1 MNFEFFIMYGQT
13 EATARLTFLNL
24 TREPHKIGSVGRVI
38 PGVKLVENKGL
49 EDKESRNLTF
59 KGKNISLGYFSNFD
73 DINQTKDSFGV
84 FLKPEILDILIM
96 MDA

>member
-1 MNFEFFIMYGQT
+1 MNFELFIMYGQT

-38 PGVKLVENKGL
+38 PGVKLVENEGL

-73 DINQTKDSFGV
+73 DSNKQKTLLEVSS
-84 FLKPEILDILIM
+84 
-96 MDA
+96 